1 MAQARKASRVNK
13 KINMFLYGEPFT
25 GKTTLGL
32 QLAKL
37 HDENGKPMRLLVLD
51 SEAGGCEFA
60 IADLEDD
67 GINLENIYVV
77 YTQSLEEVT
86 HYIKLV
92 TEHKDLHVLDDDG
105 NETDEIVLDADG
117 LPFRAGAMLV
127 DGTSILKMACQQSL
141 LNLSRKRAKVR
152 AQKNNLVGE
161 EKAVAIDGAGLEYK
175 DYSTLN
181 FSGQELI
188 LNLSASGV
196 HWVATARERKET
208 KSIHVNGAIQTVET
222 GKLIA
227 DGFKGAE
234 YNSDTLVRLYRDED
248 DPDIVKA
255 YVLKDRS
262 KTWAVGQVV
271 ENPNLLDFQKM
282 IDKRNGSDV
291 IVKNSMNQAVEIEMK
306 MYQKQAGIIDSDDEM
321 SNESTAQ
328 TPSQS
333 PDDIRKQIAK
343 LRTKMGVEQRKQL
356 SNTIKSENLP
366 TSLKEIEDVD
376 ILSRILA
383 ISEEILEG

>member
-60 IADLEDD
+60 LADLEDE

-92 TEHKDLHVLDDDG
+92 TEHKDLYVLDDDG
-105 NETDEIVLDADG
+105 NETDEVVLDADG
-117 LPFRAGAMLV
+117 EPFHPGAMLV

-152 AQKNNLVGE
+152 AKTNGLTGE
-161 EKAVAIDGAGLEYK
+161 DKAVAIDGAGLEYK
-175 DYSTLN
+175 DYNILN

-188 LNLSASGV
+188 LNLAASGV
-196 HWVATARERKET
+196 HWVATAREKKET
-208 KSIHVNGAIQTVET
+208 KSVKVNGSIQSVET
-222 GKLIA
+222 GRIIA

-248 DPDIVKA
+248 EPDVVKA
-255 YVLKDRS
+255 SVIKDRS

-271 ENPNLLDFQKM
+271 EDPSLLDFQKM
-282 IDKRNGSDV
+282 IDQRNGKDV
-291 IVKNSMNQAVEIEMK
+291 VVKNSMGQAVETEMR
-306 MYQKQAGIIDSDDEM
+306 MYQKQAGISDDE
-321 SNESTAQ
+321 EVSTEEKSHSSEEDMKKVRSAISKAHSSMGPDQRAQ
-328 TPSQS
+328 FSASLKSKGLP
-333 PDDIRKQIAK
+333 
-343 LRTKMGVEQRKQL
+343 TKMKEIDSIDILNQILEVANQVL
-356 SNTIKSENLP
+356 SN
-366 TSLKEIEDVD
+366 
-376 ILSRILA
+376 
-383 ISEEILEG
+383 